1 MFIVF
6 MEIHM
11 VIYVLLY
18 GDILFNLFYI
28 LNYLIIRNNLN
39 IKELRVL
46 KYKLEHMMQ
55 IILIYFIKSKKNDL
69 TNKRLVI

>member
-55 IILIYFIKSKKNDL
+55 IILIYFIKRKKNDL